1 VWRRRTFLECELRVT
16 IEHNQSLLRSIL
28 YCQMHRVN
36 QSCRN
41 RFMRRASKE
50 RPMIRRYQTI
60 LWVLFAVGGFWLAT
74 ATQIVGPTRE
84 RRLVGIRCRKCR
96 TPTQITE
103 SRNSPRMHRPLSRSV
118 WANSHRSKS
127 PMQIGA
133 RRNSLRFDSNL
144 LQLRVTERSCFR
156 ATQSPVTWA
165 CNSAIEYAGP

>member
-1 VWRRRTFLECELRVT
+1 MAICVWRRRTFLECELRVT

-50 RPMIRRYQTI
+50 RPMIRLYQTI

-103 SRNSPRMHRPLSRSV
+103 SRNSPRMHRPRRVSASS
-118 WANSHRSKS
+118 NSHR
-127 PMQIGA
+127 
-133 RRNSLRFDSNL
+133 RRDRSEFEAWLRHRGLSN
-144 LQLRVTERSCFR
+144 RR
-156 ATQSPVTWA
+156 AEASDRA
-165 CNSAIEYAGP
+165 